1 MARRRREN
9 ESPTVQVAV
18 RFPIDLVD
26 RVERYREALNKE
38 RPGLSL
44 SRADVIRV
52 LVHERLDS
60 LDQEARKAK

>member
-9 ESPTVQVAV
+9 ESPSIQVAV
-18 RFPIDLVD
+18 RFPVDLVD
-26 RVERYREALNKE
+26 RVERYRAALNKE

-52 LVHERLDS
+52 LVHERLDA
-60 LDQEARKAK
+60 LDQEERKTK